1 MSTVLQLESKL
12 GSRWKVPAPRKF
24 FASILERYVTSRPAE
39 NLHQPTSDNV
49 APVRVSERPVKRRAH
64 DQIPSHVWPGL
75 LLLLQAHEYAVD
87 VDRDRWEFAVELAE
101 LRRAGL
107 TKADCRWLIC
117 KGWAELA
124 RELRARTGG
133 DRQFRLETGLIIST
147 RACIVLSSN
156 GVQVARE
163 QLRRRSEQSQSE
175 QHSLKSALVA
185 RVAPCWDRERHE
197 LRVGGM
203 LVKQFK
209 LPSPNQ
215 EMILTAFEE
224 EHWPPRIDDP
234 LPPSKKFDAKQR
246 LHDTIKNLNR
256 NQKHRLIRFM
266 GDGTGQGVRW
276 EFEVEA
282 AAAAIADSLPRQPK

>member
-1 MSTVLQLESKL
+1 MANLLQLESKL
-12 GSRWKVPAPRKF
+12 ESRWKVPTQHKL
-24 FASILERYVTSRPAE
+24 FALLIERQVISRPAE
-39 NLHQPTSDNV
+39 NLHEPASDNV
-49 APVRVSERPVKRRAH
+49 APVRVSERHVKRRVH
-64 DQIPSHVWPGL
+64 EQIPSHVWPGL

-87 VDRDRWEFAVELAE
+87 VERDRWEFAVELAE

-124 RELRARTGG
+124 RELRTHTGG
-133 DRQFRLETGLIIST
+133 DRQFRLEMGLTIST
-147 RACIVLSSN
+147 RACVVLSSK
-156 GVQVARE
+156 GVHVARE

-175 QHSLKSALVA
+175 QHSLKNALVA
-185 RVAPCWDRERHE
+185 RIAPRWDRDRHE
-197 LRVGGM
+197 LRVGGK

-215 EMILTAFEE
+215 EMVLTAFEE

-282 AAAAIADSLPRQPK
+282 AAAAIADSVPRLPK